1 MRAKAKSSSTP
12 YPIWVEGEYITE
24 PPIRPSDGAV
34 RPAGHYI
41 DKGGYPG
48 ANVYE
53 VDINTMCRQTD
64 AADRFGKPIYEQDIL
79 LYETAEEIG
88 YFIVQDLETTVDI
101 VNGENIEVGDLD
113 TENIKNIGSMVDY
126 SDFVEGIRYHADNGL
141 EIPYI
146 PCLDVQVTALPYFK
160 LKCLKCGQI
169 SLSCA
174 YMATAVNE
182 KGTHKYHCISQDGK
196 GVYGWVNAE
205 SIKELSSKAHS
216 DHASVS
222 KGDIVT
228 FTGGGVYKSST
239 AEYASVQKNVTST
252 CKVTAVNTKGTH
264 PYHCISQDGKGV
276 YGWVNAADVK

>member
-53 VDINTMCRQTD
+53 VDINTMCRQ
-64 AADRFGKPIYEQDIL
+64 
-79 LYETAEEIG
+79 IG

-101 VNGENIEVGDLD
+101 VNGEIIEVGDLD

-174 YMATAVNE
+174 YMAKH
-182 KGTHKYHCISQDGK
+182 KGCGGYYTVDFATKIYRERAK
-196 GVYGWVNAE
+196 E
-205 SIKELSSKAHS
+205 KELA
-216 DHASVS
+216 
-222 KGDIVT
+222 
-228 FTGGGVYKSST
+228 
-239 AEYASVQKNVTST
+239 
-252 CKVTAVNTKGTH
+252 
-264 PYHCISQDGKGV
+264 
-276 YGWVNAADVK
+276 

>member
-24 PPIRPSDGAV
+24 PPIRPSDGAI

-53 VDINTMCRQTD
+53 VDINTMCRQ
-64 AADRFGKPIYEQDIL
+64 
-79 LYETAEEIG
+79 
-88 YFIVQDLETTVDI
+88 
-101 VNGENIEVGDLD
+101 IEVGDLD
-113 TENIKNIGSMVDY
+113 AENIKNIGSMVDY

-174 YMATAVNE
+174 YMAKH
-182 KGTHKYHCISQDGK
+182 KGCGGYYTVDFATKIYRERAK
-196 GVYGWVNAE
+196 E
-205 SIKELSSKAHS
+205 KELA
-216 DHASVS
+216 
-222 KGDIVT
+222 
-228 FTGGGVYKSST
+228 
-239 AEYASVQKNVTST
+239 
-252 CKVTAVNTKGTH
+252 
-264 PYHCISQDGKGV
+264 
-276 YGWVNAADVK
+276 

>member
-101 VNGENIEVGDLD
+101 VNGEIIEVGDLD

-126 SDFVEGIRYHADNGL
+126 SDFVEGIRYHA
-141 EIPYI
+141 
-146 PCLDVQVTALPYFK
+146 AYFK

-174 YMATAVNE
+174 YMAKH
-182 KGTHKYHCISQDGK
+182 KGCGGYYTVDFATKIYRERAK
-196 GVYGWVNAE
+196 E
-205 SIKELSSKAHS
+205 KELA
-216 DHASVS
+216 
-222 KGDIVT
+222 
-228 FTGGGVYKSST
+228 
-239 AEYASVQKNVTST
+239 
-252 CKVTAVNTKGTH
+252 
-264 PYHCISQDGKGV
+264 
-276 YGWVNAADVK
+276 

>member
-101 VNGENIEVGDLD
+101 VNGEIIEVGDLD

-126 SDFVEGIRYHADNGL
+126 SDFVEGI
-141 EIPYI
+141 PYGNSMK
-146 PCLDVQVTALPYFK
+146 LD
-160 LKCLKCGQI
+160 CDM
-169 SLSCA
+169 S
-174 YMATAVNE
+174 
-182 KGTHKYHCISQDGK
+182 
-196 GVYGWVNAE
+196 AE
-205 SIKELSSKAHS
+205 STLWKAIKPDGTLVEPGTAGTLKL
-216 DHASVS
+216 DQAS
-222 KGDIVT
+222 
-228 FTGGGVYKSST
+228 
-239 AEYASVQKNVTST
+239 AS
-252 CKVTAVNTKGTH
+252 AGIRVNTKVEFPTSGDT
-264 PYHCISQDGKGV
+264 YRNIAFKSLGAASGV
-276 YGWVNAADVK
+276 TIPKLLIALGLYPDSGVTGYGNDQIWMRCHGERLPIRGSAFHNTSDSGPSALSLAYPRSSSGAGIGFRSAFVE

>member
-64 AADRFGKPIYEQDIL
+64 VADRFGKPIYEQDIL

-101 VNGENIEVGDLD
+101 VNGEIIEVGGFGYREHKEHWKHGRLF
-113 TENIKNIGSMVDY
+113 G
-126 SDFVEGIRYHADNGL
+126 FCGGHQ
-141 EIPYI
+141 IPRR
-146 PCLDVQVTALPYFK
+146 
-160 LKCLKCGQI
+160 
-169 SLSCA
+169 
-174 YMATAVNE
+174 
-182 KGTHKYHCISQDGK
+182 
-196 GVYGWVNAE
+196 
-205 SIKELSSKAHS
+205 
-216 DHASVS
+216 
-222 KGDIVT
+222 
-228 FTGGGVYKSST
+228 
-239 AEYASVQKNVTST
+239 
-252 CKVTAVNTKGTH
+252 
-264 PYHCISQDGKGV
+264 
-276 YGWVNAADVK
+276 

>member
-88 YFIVQDLETTVDI
+88 YFIVQDLETTVTLK
-101 VNGENIEVGDLD
+101 EPPKKK
-113 TENIKNIGSMVDY
+113 TE
-126 SDFVEGIRYHADNGL
+126 
-141 EIPYI
+141 
-146 PCLDVQVTALPYFK
+146 VQVTRK
-160 LKCLKCGQI
+160 QTRRRGNR
-169 SLSCA
+169 S
-174 YMATAVNE
+174 
-182 KGTHKYHCISQDGK
+182 
-196 GVYGWVNAE
+196 
-205 SIKELSSKAHS
+205 
-216 DHASVS
+216 
-222 KGDIVT
+222 
-228 FTGGGVYKSST
+228 GGI
-239 AEYASVQKNVTST
+239 A
-252 CKVTAVNTKGTH
+252 
-264 PYHCISQDGKGV
+264 
-276 YGWVNAADVK
+276 

>member
-1 MRAKAKSSSTP
+1 MQKEGYRKVRAKAKSSSTP
-12 YPIWVEGEYITE
+12 YPIWIEDEYITE
-24 PPIRPSDGAV
+24 PPIRPKDGAV

-101 VNGENIEVGDLD
+101 VNGEIIEVGDLD

-160 LKCLKCGQI
+160 LKCLK
-169 SLSCA
+169 
-174 YMATAVNE
+174 YR
-182 KGTHKYHCISQDGK
+182 
-196 GVYGWVNAE
+196 
-205 SIKELSSKAHS
+205 
-216 DHASVS
+216 
-222 KGDIVT
+222 IV
-228 FTGGGVYKSST
+228 
-239 AEYASVQKNVTST
+239 
-252 CKVTAVNTKGTH
+252 
-264 PYHCISQDGKGV
+264 PRDL
-276 YGWVNAADVK
+276 

>member
-101 VNGENIEVGDLD
+101 VNGEIIEVGDLD
-113 TENIKNIGSMVDY
+113 TENIKNI
-126 SDFVEGIRYHADNGL
+126 
-141 EIPYI
+141 
-146 PCLDVQVTALPYFK
+146 
-160 LKCLKCGQI
+160 
-169 SLSCA
+169 SCA
-174 YMATAVNE
+174 YMAKH
-182 KGTHKYHCISQDGK
+182 KGCGGYYTVDFATKIYRERAK
-196 GVYGWVNAE
+196 E
-205 SIKELSSKAHS
+205 KELA
-216 DHASVS
+216 
-222 KGDIVT
+222 
-228 FTGGGVYKSST
+228 
-239 AEYASVQKNVTST
+239 
-252 CKVTAVNTKGTH
+252 
-264 PYHCISQDGKGV
+264 
-276 YGWVNAADVK
+276 

>member
-88 YFIVQDLETTVDI
+88 YFIVQDLETTVD
-101 VNGENIEVGDLD
+101 
-113 TENIKNIGSMVDY
+113 Y

-174 YMATAVNE
+174 YMAKH
-182 KGTHKYHCISQDGK
+182 KGCGGYYTVDFATKIYRERAK
-196 GVYGWVNAE
+196 E
-205 SIKELSSKAHS
+205 KELA
-216 DHASVS
+216 
-222 KGDIVT
+222 
-228 FTGGGVYKSST
+228 
-239 AEYASVQKNVTST
+239 
-252 CKVTAVNTKGTH
+252 
-264 PYHCISQDGKGV
+264 
-276 YGWVNAADVK
+276 

>member
-88 YFIVQDLETTVDI
+88 YFIVQDMETTVDI
-101 VNGENIEVGDLD
+101 VNGEIIEVGDLD

-174 YMATAVNE
+174 YMAKH
-182 KGTHKYHCISQDGK
+182 KGCGGYYTVDFATKIYRERAK
-196 GVYGWVNAE
+196 E
-205 SIKELSSKAHS
+205 KELA
-216 DHASVS
+216 
-222 KGDIVT
+222 
-228 FTGGGVYKSST
+228 
-239 AEYASVQKNVTST
+239 
-252 CKVTAVNTKGTH
+252 
-264 PYHCISQDGKGV
+264 
-276 YGWVNAADVK
+276 

>member
-101 VNGENIEVGDLD
+101 VN
-113 TENIKNIGSMVDY
+113 
-126 SDFVEGIRYHADNGL
+126 R
-141 EIPYI
+141 
-146 PCLDVQVTALPYFK
+146 
-160 LKCLKCGQI
+160 
-169 SLSCA
+169 
-174 YMATAVNE
+174 
-182 KGTHKYHCISQDGK
+182 
-196 GVYGWVNAE
+196 
-205 SIKELSSKAHS
+205 
-216 DHASVS
+216 
-222 KGDIVT
+222 
-228 FTGGGVYKSST
+228 
-239 AEYASVQKNVTST
+239 
-252 CKVTAVNTKGTH
+252 
-264 PYHCISQDGKGV
+264 
-276 YGWVNAADVK
+276 

>member
-88 YFIVQDLETTVDI
+88 YFIVQDLETTVDM
-101 VNGENIEVGDLD
+101 VLCQDL
-113 TENIKNIGSMVDY
+113 
-126 SDFVEGIRYHADNGL
+126 
-141 EIPYI
+141 
-146 PCLDVQVTALPYFK
+146 VQVKMSFSHSNLPAIPK
-160 LKCLKCGQI
+160 LPVDTILQNHRVTYNRNDYEFVWYYKTFPSIQI
-169 SLSCA
+169 P
-174 YMATAVNE
+174 
-182 KGTHKYHCISQDGK
+182 
-196 GVYGWVNAE
+196 
-205 SIKELSSKAHS
+205 
-216 DHASVS
+216 
-222 KGDIVT
+222 
-228 FTGGGVYKSST
+228 GGMHVC
-239 AEYASVQKNVTST
+239 N
-252 CKVTAVNTKGTH
+252 C
-264 PYHCISQDGKGV
+264 
-276 YGWVNAADVK
+276 

>member
-101 VNGENIEVGDLD
+101 VNGEIIEVGDLD

-126 SDFVEGIRYHADNGL
+126 SD
-141 EIPYI
+141 
-146 PCLDVQVTALPYFK
+146 
-160 LKCLKCGQI
+160 
-169 SLSCA
+169 CA
-174 YMATAVNE
+174 YMAKH
-182 KGTHKYHCISQDGK
+182 KGCGGYYTVDFATKIYRERAK
-196 GVYGWVNAE
+196 E
-205 SIKELSSKAHS
+205 KELA
-216 DHASVS
+216 
-222 KGDIVT
+222 
-228 FTGGGVYKSST
+228 
-239 AEYASVQKNVTST
+239 
-252 CKVTAVNTKGTH
+252 
-264 PYHCISQDGKGV
+264 
-276 YGWVNAADVK
+276 

>member
-1 MRAKAKSSSTP
+1 MRKEGYRRVRAKAKSSSTP
-12 YPIWVEGEYITE
+12 YPIWIEGEYITE
-24 PPIRPSDGAV
+24 PPIRPKDGAV
-34 RPAGHYI
+34 RPTGHYI

-101 VNGENIEVGDLD
+101 VNGEIIEVGDLD

-146 PCLDVQVTALPYFK
+146 PCLDV
-160 LKCLKCGQI
+160 
-169 SLSCA
+169 
-174 YMATAVNE
+174 
-182 KGTHKYHCISQDGK
+182 
-196 GVYGWVNAE
+196 
-205 SIKELSSKAHS
+205 
-216 DHASVS
+216 
-222 KGDIVT
+222 
-228 FTGGGVYKSST
+228 
-239 AEYASVQKNVTST
+239 
-252 CKVTAVNTKGTH
+252 
-264 PYHCISQDGKGV
+264 
-276 YGWVNAADVK
+276 

>member
-64 AADRFGKPIYEQDIL
+64 AADRFGKQ
-79 LYETAEEIG
+79 
-88 YFIVQDLETTVDI
+88 TTVDI
-101 VNGENIEVGDLD
+101 VNGEIIEVGDLD

-174 YMATAVNE
+174 YMAKH
-182 KGTHKYHCISQDGK
+182 KGCGGYYTVDFATKIYRERAK
-196 GVYGWVNAE
+196 E
-205 SIKELSSKAHS
+205 KELA
-216 DHASVS
+216 
-222 KGDIVT
+222 
-228 FTGGGVYKSST
+228 
-239 AEYASVQKNVTST
+239 
-252 CKVTAVNTKGTH
+252 
-264 PYHCISQDGKGV
+264 
-276 YGWVNAADVK
+276 